1 MAENVEVNSPE
12 KPPLSVS
19 QKLKR
24 GALALVTAVSSTLV
38 KAPDVINA
46 ANLSQT
52 PENDQ
57 PNRVLVNPKEPQS
70 HIIEIQYPQY
80 KEVVI
85 VTLPPTDKN
94 PKPVSFYAEVLEPI
108 EGQKSNEKYLG
119 WYDQGIRKEG
129 LMGEEN
135 ITSLVGQVWKID
147 FAGNGQAIDSRV
159 VASKMNQDGKVEV
172 EIIWVN
178 QETKQEERG
187 WVGIEKLEYKQ
198 GTGGIEKEEYL
209 PGSIVYVNLLKEK
222 IYGSVVA
229 SDKERVTIK
238 KDKGEI
244 ITVDKALTR
253 MLIGQKV
260 KTLIPPDMEES
271 STVNTITN
279 ARTVNGKIEVQVVF
293 DIDGK
298 TIKSNTWMPVS
309 FFSWP
314 QEGSAIEQKILVY
327 ENNLNN
333 LRENN
338 PSKYQELQKRAKIA
352 AQKNLYHRED
362 FDLEI
367 IHYLRPDVLKV
378 TQANETPEQQLK
390 PFDEQLALLT
400 LAWYET
406 TYLENKEIIKI
417 VEEMEEGTNSLNKLL
432 RDKLPPDLFKNNNV
446 PQFPT
451 DSGDI
456 LKATVFVPS
465 EYGQFGG
472 GEASERWIVI
482 FGGYDRLGNLDP
494 KKVLEAKKQL
504 SHDLWHENLHRLVQ
518 NQALE
523 KGSPWYEKGGGLWHL
538 SMGSMEIV
546 AMKAI
551 GFEEVIDPKLVYLYS
566 VLKRGGVKDPYGLI
580 VQTAATANEKAL
592 WETYMKVKG
601 EKEFTI
607 EELLSADLQITANK
621 AETEAF
627 KKEYRVYLP

>member
-1 MAENVEVNSPE
+1 MAENINLNPSE
-12 KPPLSVS
+12 KPLSRS
-19 QKLKR
+19 RRLKC
-24 GALALVTAVSSTLV
+24 GALALVTAVSSTFV
-38 KAPDVINA
+38 KAPDVNA
-46 ANLSQT
+46 ANLPQT
-52 PENDQ
+52 PEGSQ
-57 PNRVLVNPKEPQS
+57 PNRVLVNPEEPQP
-70 HIIEIQYPQY
+70 HVVEIQYPQY
-80 KEVVI
+80 KEVVV
-85 VTLPPTDKN
+85 VTLPPTDTN

-108 EGQKSNEKYLG
+108 EGQKPNEKHLG
-119 WYDQGIRKEG
+119 WYDQGIRVEG

-135 ITSLVGQVWKID
+135 IASLLNQERKID
-147 FAGNGQAIDSRV
+147 FAENGNAIDCRI
-159 VASKMNQDGKVEV
+159 VASKMSEEGKVGV
-172 EIIWVN
+172 EIIWEN
-178 QETKQEERG
+178 QATHKEERG

-198 GTGGIEKEEYL
+198 GIGGIEKEEYL

-222 IYGSVVA
+222 IYGSVVT
-229 SDKERVTIK
+229 SNGERITIK
-238 KDKGEI
+238 KNNGEI
-244 ITVDKALTR
+244 ITVDKALASI
-253 MLIGQKV
+253 LVGQKV
-260 KTLIPPDMEES
+260 KSLIPPDMEES

-293 DIDGK
+293 DIGGK
-298 TIKSNTWMPVS
+298 TIKSNTWMPIT

-314 QEGSAIEQKILVY
+314 QEGSTIEQRILVY

-333 LRENN
+333 LRESN
-338 PSKYQELQKRAKIA
+338 PSKYQELQERAKIA

-378 TQANETPEQQLK
+378 TQANETLEQEVK
-390 PFDEQLALLT
+390 PFDERLALLT
-400 LAWYET
+400 LAWHET

-451 DSGDI
+451 NSGDI
-456 LKATVFVPS
+456 LKATVFVPN

-472 GEASERWIVI
+472 GEASEKWVVI
-482 FGGYDRLGNLDP
+482 FGSYDRLGNISP
-494 KKVLEAKKQL
+494 KRVLEAKKQL

-523 KGSPWYEKGGGLWHL
+523 KGSAWYEKEGGLWHL
-538 SMGSMEIV
+538 SMGSIEV
-546 AMKAI
+546 VGMKAI
-551 GFEEVIDPKLVYLYS
+551 GYEEVIDPKLVYLYS

-580 VQTAATANEKAL
+580 VQTAATANEKTL
-592 WETYMKVKG
+592 LETYMRVKG

-607 EELLSADLQITANK
+607 EELLSADLQITVNK

-627 KKEYRVYLP
+627 KKEYSVHLP